1 MIKKL
6 LTYTTLLSLFLLGC
20 REKDDILKRSTTTM
34 GTIIEVQVRNP
45 ESEDKANDGISAAF
59 DEAERIN
66 QKYSTYID
74 DNLMTKLNNPKA
86 KSIKVDKETF
96 GLLKKCDTLNKLTN
110 GGFDPAVGNLIDLLG
125 FEKQN
130 PKLPSDHSIK
140 AALKKVGWKN
150 IELRENNTYVKKK
163 PVKLNFG
170 AVAKGYAVDRAYE
183 IMVSKGIEEFLINL
197 GGEVKVKGTWS
208 VGVQHPRKQ
217 GQVYEKLEVTDKAV
231 ATSGDYEQYFEE
243 DKKRYTHIINPVTG
257 YPADKVQS
265 VTIVGEKV
273 VNADALAT
281 GFFVLDAEK
290 STQITKTLD
299 NVESL
304 IIDING
310 KRYQS
315 SGFDKYIR
323 R

>member
-6 LTYTTLLSLFLLGC
+6 LTYTALLSI
-20 REKDDILKRSTTTM
+20 ILISCGKQDNVIKRSTATM

-45 ESEDKANDGISAAF
+45 ESEDKANNAISAAF

-66 QKYSTYID
+66 QKYSTYIE
-74 DNLMTKLNNPKA
+74 DNLMAKLNNPKA

-96 GLLKKCDTLNKLTN
+96 KLLKKCDTLNKLTN

-130 PKLPSDHSIK
+130 PKLPSDDSVK

-150 IELRENNTYVKKK
+150 IELRENNIYVKEK

-183 IMVSKGIEEFLINL
+183 IMQSKGIEEFLINL
-197 GGEVKVKGTWS
+197 GGEIKAKGTWS
-208 VGVQHPRKQ
+208 VGVQHPREQ
-217 GQVYEKLEVTDKAV
+217 GKVYETLEVTGRAV

-243 DKKRYTHIINPVTG
+243 DKKRYTHILNPVTG

-265 VTIVGEKV
+265 VTIVGDEV
-273 VNADALAT
+273 LTADALTT
-281 GFFVLDAEK
+281 GFFVLEPEK
-290 STQITKTLD
+290 SIEITETLED
-299 NVESL
+299 IESL
-304 IIDING
+304 IIGIDG

>member
-1 MIKKL
+1 
-6 LTYTTLLSLFLLGC
+6 
-20 REKDDILKRSTTTM
+20 M

-45 ESEDKANDGISAAF
+45 ESEDKANNAISAAF

-66 QKYSTYID
+66 QKYSTYIE
-74 DNLMTKLNNPKA
+74 DNLMAKLNNPKA

-96 GLLKKCDTLNKLTN
+96 KLLKKCDTLNKLTK

-130 PKLPSDHSIK
+130 PKLPSDDSVK

-150 IELRENNTYVKKK
+150 IELRENNIYVKEK

-183 IMVSKGIEEFLINL
+183 IMQSKGIEEFLINL
-197 GGEVKVKGTWS
+197 GGEIKAKGTWS
-208 VGVQHPRKQ
+208 VGVQHPREQ
-217 GQVYEKLEVTDKAV
+217 GKVYETLEVTGRAV

-243 DKKRYTHIINPVTG
+243 DKKRYTHILNPVTG

-265 VTIVGEKV
+265 VTIVGDEV
-273 VNADALAT
+273 LTADALTT
-281 GFFVLDAEK
+281 GFFVLEPEK
-290 STQITKTLD
+290 SIEITETLED
-299 NVESL
+299 IESL
-304 IIDING
+304 IIGIDG